1 MKPTDQ
7 ETELRSA
14 LRPWQ
19 FRTAGIIE
27 RRIEDARTHAAA
39 DQIQTAGRR
48 ISELRNDLADAVEDA
63 RGTFYRQAF
72 QQHARAG
79 LDPEIHQLG
88 LGPDHEGEIAARL
101 APILGRAHRPET
113 YEAIQDVSAALT
125 SAALADQNG
134 GSFLQSWADQHR
146 DRLVSLTA
154 RQLSDA
160 QIAIFEAVGQIL
172 IKPELR

>member
-7 ETELRSA
+7 ETELRTA
-14 LRPWQ
+14 LRPSTD
-19 FRTAGIIE
+19 RVVRVTE
-27 RRIEDARTHAAA
+27 RRIQDALAHARSGNLPVASSRM
-39 DQIQTAGRR
+39 DELGTVLIQH
-48 ISELRNDLADAVEDA
+48 VENA
-63 RGTFYRQAF
+63 RGAFYRQAF

-79 LDPEIHQLG
+79 LDPEMHQVG
-88 LGPDHEGEIAARL
+88 LGPDADGERAARSV
-101 APILGRAHRPET
+101 PILGRRYNDDLVDAVED
-113 YEAIQDVSAALT
+113 AQAALT

-134 GSFLQSWADQHR
+134 GSFLQSWADQTR
-146 DRLVSLTA
+146 DRLTALTA